1 MPRVGEHIMTTA
13 TATFLLRFP
22 AITRLREQHRMG
34 LPGGLGQLES
44 YACYEVGCKMIP
56 ATGCIRL
63 FGRNASLGAVL
74 ANVEVT
80 FWESLAGLEARINGQ
95 CVVVLREYRTFNKMP
110 VYRCNQLPPVLS
122 FEPYEQKICP
132 RSASLRPQ
140 PPWLPRVA

>member
-1 MPRVGEHIMTTA
+1 MTTA

-22 AITRLREQHRMG
+22 AITRLREQHRMA
-34 LPGGLGQLES
+34 LPWVLDQLES

-80 FWESLAGLEARINGQ
+80 FWESLTGLEARVNGQ
-95 CVVVLREYRTFNKMP
+95 CVVVLREYRTFKQMA
-110 VYRCNQLPPVLS
+110 VYRWKQLPQVLS
-122 FEPYEQKICP
+122 FEPYEQAICP
-132 RSASLRPQ
+132 RIA
-140 PPWLPRVA
+140 VAQ